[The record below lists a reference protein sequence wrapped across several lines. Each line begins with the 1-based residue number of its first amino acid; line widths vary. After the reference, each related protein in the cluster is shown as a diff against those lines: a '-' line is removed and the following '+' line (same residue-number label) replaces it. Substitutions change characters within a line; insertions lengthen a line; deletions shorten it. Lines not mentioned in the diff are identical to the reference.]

1 MHKVV
6 EGLAQPMVPAD
17 EGSHARRV
25 FRADGRL
32 LPRDPLERRIVEL
45 GDGRTAREIMETLF
59 LEEIRAG
66 AWIVDIA
73 LWKYIFDRSVAV
85 TIRQLADRGYLKL
98 EPKIR
103 VDQAVP
109 SKVR

>member
-1 MHKVV
+1 MDKVV
-6 EGLAQPMVPAD
+6 EGLAHPMVQAD
-17 EGSHARRV
+17 DGTHGRRV
-25 FRADGRL
+25 FRTNGRL
-32 LPRDPLERRIVEL
+32 LPRDPLEQRIVEL
-45 GDGRTAREIMETLF
+45 GDGRAVREIIETLF

-98 EPKIR
+98 EPR
-103 VDQAVP
+103 
-109 SKVR
+109 S